1 MADRNP
7 IYSVTVDANGVA
19 LGRIDPK
26 DRRYGKAAKGAI
38 LRQRD
43 AIELFRKMKAS
54 RRRFN
59 GVYCFHFLDSARTF
73 ALLRLQMLEGE
84 VQDNFDRILA
94 FDGGEKA
101 RRS

>member
-7 IYSVTVDANGVA
+7 IFSVTVDANGVA
-19 LGRIDPK
+19 IRKIDPK
-26 DRRYGKAAKGAI
+26 DRSYRKAAQDAI

-43 AIELFRKMKAS
+43 AIELFRKLKAS
-54 RRRFN
+54 RRRIG

-84 VQDNFDRILA
+84 VQDNFDRVLA
-94 FDGGEKA
+94 FDGGEKTK
-101 RRS
+101 RS